1 MASEYQGIRLRPHDG
16 IDGEV
21 LLLELDSTATRS
33 STDSLA
39 GLRSAGIEVAGLSTT
54 RGFLEGKIM
63 VIEKLFVKDPL
74 RLRRDPVQIEL
85 PEKLEENEVLFPVMF
100 DGEHYRVI
108 GESVVEEN
116 GQTVVNLREMP
127 ASGGDPG
134 VDPFRTGEENTR
146 SLGNALKL
154 AFFKI
159 ALKQNDLN
167 KLRWVKFLPDGQIER
182 ISEGL
187 EEKCSGASNI
197 LLLIHGIIGNTED
210 IATGLAKAQS
220 PEGKPLS
227 EAYDLVLTYDYE
239 NLNTP
244 IEETG
249 KLFKEAL
256 EEAGFGK
263 EDGKQLTILAHS
275 MGGLVSRWMIE
286 REGGKEFVDRLILA
300 GTPNSGSNFGKIEG
314 FRSFAVVALDL
325 ALNVLPNLIPYAGTA
340 LKVLKAPTQVL
351 VTLGQM
357 NPGSDFLTKLNSS
370 KDPGVSYLIVGGD
383 ATQYESTAEKKLA
396 RLMEKMELAIGDLV
410 NRNQP
415 HDIAVQ
421 LSSIFNEG
429 VWGDRNPMPRHL
441 APVCHHLNYFHEP
454 RGMEALVQ
462 IGLGNAEKGGTPVST
477 ERSVNDHLTS
487 SFSAIG
493 ETVEEVQEAVTSA
506 WDRFVAWLRK
516 QFGV

>member
-1 MASEYQGIRLRPHDG
+1 MASESQGIRLRPHDG
-16 IDGEV
+16 IDGKV
-21 LLLELDSTATRS
+21 QFLDLAQDSTRS
-33 STDSLA
+33 SHGSLA
-39 GLRSAGIEVAGLSTT
+39 ALREAGIQVAGLSVT
-54 RGFLEGKIM
+54 RGFLGGKIM
-63 VIEKLFVKDPL
+63 VIENLFVRDPL
-74 RLRRDPVQIEL
+74 RLRRDPVQIEIS
-85 PEKLEENEVLFPVMF
+85 EQLEENEVLFPVMF

-127 ASGGDPG
+127 ASGGDSSS
-134 VDPFRTGEENTR
+134 DPFRTGEENTR

-167 KLRWVKFLPDGQIER
+167 KLRWVKFLPNGHVER

-187 EEKCSGASNI
+187 EEKCREAKNI

-210 IATGLAKAQS
+210 IATALPKANAPGGQPLA
-220 PEGKPLS
+220 
-227 EAYDLVLTYDYE
+227 EAYDLVLCYDYE

-244 IEETG
+244 IEATG
-249 KLFKEAL
+249 RMLKEAL

-263 EDGKQLTILAHS
+263 NDGIQLTILAHS

-325 ALNVLPNLIPYAGTA
+325 ALNVLPNLIPYAATA

-383 ATQYESTAEKKLA
+383 ATQYESTADKKLA
-396 RLMEKMELAIGDLV
+396 RLLEKMELAVGDLV

-429 VWGDRNPMPRHL
+429 MWGDRNPMPRHL
-441 APVCHHLNYFHEP
+441 APICHHLNYFHEP
-454 RGMEALVQ
+454 RGIEALVQ
-462 IGLGNAEKGGTPVST
+462 IGLGHAEEGGLPVTSD
-477 ERSVNDHLTS
+477 RSVGS
-487 SFSAIG
+487 QIAASAG
-493 ETVEEVQEAVTSA
+493 ALEEAVEEVQEVVTSA